1 MRPIVLLLYLLF
13 LSPGLTLPSQYATK
27 LEYSTVSASSSNSEL
42 APSHTHQ
49 LNPRQHYPAQ
59 LAFFYRIGM
68 VGGIFMLALP
78 TSIIA
83 VKSLGFIYQ
92 KILDTLLD
100 AWAKNPGRN
109 QMVVEAGNLR
119 WEFGCTM
126 TPFPYEF
133 LKEYYESKLDA
144 VGRGFLPVYEREWVF
159 NRTHRARYCFAGMRV
174 VEEGVDVIPP
184 DVG

>member
-1 MRPIVLLLYLLF
+1 MRPIVLLLSLLF
-13 LSPGLTLPSQYATK
+13 LSPGLTLPSQDVTE
-27 LEYSTVSASSSNSEL
+27 LQYSTVSARSSNSEL

-49 LNPRQHYPAQ
+49 LNPRQYFPIS
-59 LAFFYRIGM
+59 LAYYYERLCII
-68 VGGIFMLALP
+68 GGIFTLALP

-133 LKEYYESKLDA
+133 LKEYYESKRDA

-159 NRTHRARYCFAGMRV
+159 NRTDRA
-174 VEEGVDVIPP
+174 
-184 DVG
+184 